1 MNELRPIQHI
11 VDARR
16 AGTNWWRGLSP
27 KRRRWVLIAGIAG
40 CLLVIAIALRAVMG
54 GQHKSRQGGA
64 STVSVAMIAK
74 GDLNISLGA
83 LGTVTP
89 LATVTV
95 KPQVSGRITEIDF
108 TEGQM
113 VKQGDLLAVIDPR
126 PFQAALDQ
134 AKGQLLRDQ
143 AALDNAR
150 LDLQRFKT
158 LLTQDSIARQQVDA
172 QAALVKQDDATVT
185 SDQALV
191 ETAALNLEYT
201 HLTAPVAG
209 RVGLRQVDLG
219 NYVET
224 GLATGVVVITQIT
237 PISVIFALPED
248 NLVQVE
254 KRLKSDQPL
263 VVAAYDRSNTTQLA
277 TSDKTTLDN
286 QIDTTTGTFKIRAEY
301 ANDDGALF
309 PNQFVNVHVLV
320 DQLQAVVVAP
330 SNAVQYGAA
339 GSFVYV
345 VGDDDTVAVRP
356 VKTGATDGTQVQI
369 TDGIQLGERVVTD
382 GVDRLK
388 DGAKVV
394 IAKGQPVAAA
404 AGAQNGKTGK
414 KHGKWKD
421 GANGQHP
428 NRHKTDGGEQQP

>member
-1 MNELRPIQHI
+1 MNEQRHRQYI

-16 AGTNWWRGLSP
+16 ASTNWWRGKSA
-27 KRRRWVLIAGIAG
+27 RQRRWVLIAGGVGLA
-40 CLLVIAIALRAVMG
+40 LIAIIAFRLIQGG
-54 GQHKSRQGGA
+54 GQPAGRMRGGP
-64 STVSVAMIAK
+64 STVAVATIGK
-74 GDLNISLGA
+74 GNLNLSLNA

-108 TEGQM
+108 VEGQM
-113 VKQGDLLAVIDPR
+113 VNKDDLLAVIDPR

-134 AKGQLLRDQ
+134 AKGQKLRDQ
-143 AALDNAR
+143 AALDNAK
-150 LDLQRFKT
+150 LDLQRFRT
-158 LLTQDSIARQQVDA
+158 LLAQDSIARQQVDA
-172 QAALVKQDDATVT
+172 QAALVKQDEATVT

-201 HLTAPVAG
+201 HLTAPVSG

-224 GLATGVVVITQIT
+224 GLATGVVVITQLT

-248 NLVQVE
+248 NLIAVSQ
-254 KRLKSDQPL
+254 RLKSGDPL
-263 VVAAYDRSNTTQLA
+263 VATAYDRANTTQLA
-277 TSDKTTLDN
+277 TSQKATLDN
-286 QIDTTTGTFKIRAEY
+286 LIDTTTGTFKVRAEF

-309 PNQFVNVHVLV
+309 PNQFVNIRVLV
-320 DQLQAVVVAP
+320 NELKDVTVAP
-330 SNAVQYGAA
+330 SNAIQYGSA

-345 VGDDDTVAVRP
+345 LGQDSTVAVRP

-369 TDGIQLGERVVTD
+369 LEGVQLGEQVVTD

-394 IAKGQPVAAA
+394 VAKGQPG
-404 AGAQNGKTGK
+404 AGGKHGPAGG
-414 KHGKWKD
+414 GKWKN
-421 GANGQHP
+421 GANGQH
-428 NRHKTDGGEQQP
+428 RHHGPDSAGGQQP

>member
-1 MNELRPIQHI
+1 MASRQ
-11 VDARR
+11 
-16 AGTNWWRGLSP
+16 
-27 KRRRWVLIAGIAG
+27 RRWVLIAGAVGLALVAIIAFRLIQG
-40 CLLVIAIALRAVMG
+40 DGQPPSRMRG
-54 GQHKSRQGGA
+54 GP
-64 STVSVAMIAK
+64 STVAVATIGK
-74 GDLNISLGA
+74 GTLNLVLNA

-108 TEGQM
+108 VEGQM
-113 VKQGDLLAVIDPR
+113 VNKGDLLAVIDPR

-143 AALDNAR
+143 AGLENAK

-158 LLTQDSIARQQVDA
+158 LLAQDSIARQQVDA
-172 QAALVKQDDATVT
+172 QAALVKQDEATVA

-201 HLTAPVAG
+201 HLTAPVSG

-224 GLATGVVVITQIT
+224 GLATGVVVITQLT

-248 NLVQVE
+248 NLIAVQQ
-254 KRLKSDQPL
+254 RLKSGEPL
-263 VVAAYDRSNTTQLA
+263 VTTAYDRANTTQLA
-277 TSDKTTLDN
+277 TSQKATLDN
-286 QIDTTTGTFKIRAEY
+286 LIDTTTGTFKLRAEF

-309 PNQFVNVHVLV
+309 PNQFVNIRVLV
-320 DQLQAVVVAP
+320 NELKDVTVAP
-330 SNAVQYGAA
+330 SNAIQYGSA

-345 VGDDDTVAVRP
+345 LGQDSTVAVRL

-369 TDGIQLGERVVTD
+369 LEGVQRGEQVVTD

-394 IAKGQPVAAA
+394 VAKGQPGATGGQPGSGKHWP
-404 AGAQNGKTGK
+404 AGGN
-414 KHGKWKD
+414 GKWKN
-421 GANGQHP
+421 GANGQH
-428 NRHKTDGGEQQP
+428 RHHKTDSGAGQQP